1 LSTKN
6 ILVTIDWFLPGTNA
20 GGPVRSIAN
29 LVDQLKE
36 FNFYILTTNTDYC
49 SDQPY
54 ENITSDQWIE
64 RSENLKVYYF
74 SEAQLNKEN
83 IAAVILSV
91 DCKTIYINGIYSKFF
106 SRIPLKVAKKN
117 NLKAIVATRGM
128 LSPHAL
134 NVKRLKK
141 KTFLKVQNTLRNY
154 KNIHFHVTNVQ
165 EQKDV
170 EKVIRKFER
179 ISVIPNL
186 PRVINEAAFKVIE
199 KRKERLKLI
208 SLGRI
213 AEEKGTMVSIDS
225 LKRIKG
231 NVELDLFGTIYSQEY
246 WKKCTSLIKEL
257 PKTITVNYCGELN
270 ADEVHDKLKEYHFL
284 LLPSKGEN
292 YGHAIVES
300 FCSGRP
306 VIISKNTPWKALEK
320 EKAGF
325 DVEES
330 ALSKVIQKAID
341 MNQSE
346 FNEWSKSAYQKG
358 AQIANDPTII
368 EKYKQLFIN
377 HQ

>member
-1 LSTKN
+1 MSTKN

-36 FNFYILTTNTDYC
+36 FNFYILTTNKDYC

-64 RSENLKVYYF
+64 RSENVKVYYF
-74 SEAQLNKEN
+74 SKAQLSKEN
-83 IAAVILSV
+83 MTAVMLKV
-91 DCKTIYINGIYSKFF
+91 DCKLIYINGIYSKYF
-106 SRIPLKVAKKN
+106 SRIPLKIAKKN
-117 NLKAIVATRGM
+117 NLKAIVTTRGM

-134 NVKRLKK
+134 DVKRLKK
-141 KTFLKVQNTLRNY
+141 TTFLKVQNTLRNY
-154 KNIHFHVTNVQ
+154 KKIHFHVTNEQ

-170 EKVIRKFER
+170 EKIIRKFER

-186 PRVINEAAFKVIE
+186 PRVISEAAFKSLE
-199 KRKERLKLI
+199 KEKGNLKLI

-213 AEEKGTMVSIDS
+213 AEEKGTMVSLHS
-225 LKRIKG
+225 LKRIEG
-231 NVELDLFGTIYSQEY
+231 DVELDLYGTIYNQEY
-246 WKKCTSLIKEL
+246 WKKCKTIVKEL
-257 PKTITVNYCGELN
+257 PKTIKVNYCGELS
-270 ADEVHDKLKEYHFL
+270 ADEVHDKLQEYHFL

-292 YGHAIVES
+292 YGHSIVES

-325 DVEES
+325 DMEES
-330 ALSKVIQKAID
+330 GLSIALQKAVD

-346 FNEWSKSAYQKG
+346 FNEWSKNAYQKG
-358 AQIANDPTII
+358 TKIANDPTII
-368 EKYKQLFIN
+368 EKYKQLFTN
-377 HQ
+377 H